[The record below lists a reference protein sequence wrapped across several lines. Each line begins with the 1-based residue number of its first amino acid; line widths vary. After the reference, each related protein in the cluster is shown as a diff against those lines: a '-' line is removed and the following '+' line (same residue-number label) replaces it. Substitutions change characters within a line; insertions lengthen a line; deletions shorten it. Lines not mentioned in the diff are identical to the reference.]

1 MAASTLRMVATRSVG
16 ARHFWGGWHGR
27 QDVPDNKF
35 DYRDPVRDRLL
46 ADPGQ
51 RGLVFGGPPE
61 PHVTLNLQY
70 CGAALLA
77 WGVIGWMARDFRD
90 WDAVRGVLIGTAVGD
105 VVLTV
110 LNLWATYQ
118 GLLNSLSWTS
128 TIVSVLLLLG
138 ALYCPP
144 ATSIPPRRRRSS
156 RPAAARR
163 GTLRCA
169 RHTCRRAR

>member
-1 MAASTLRMVATRSVG
+1 MDARMYLTISSIIAILYAIG
-16 ARHFWGGWHGR
+16 F
-27 QDVPDNKF
+27 
-35 DYRDPVRDRLL
+35 LL
-46 ADPGQ
+46 IPGNVV
-51 RGLVFGGPPE
+51 LLFGGPPE

-138 ALYCPP
+138 ALYCLSAGARKP
-144 ATSIPPRRRRSS
+144 A
-156 RPAAARR
+156 
-163 GTLRCA
+163 
-169 RHTCRRAR
+169 

>member
-1 MAASTLRMVATRSVG
+1 M
-16 ARHFWGGWHGR
+16 
-27 QDVPDNKF
+27 
-35 DYRDPVRDRLL
+35 
-46 ADPGQ
+46 
-51 RGLVFGGPPE
+51 FGGPPE

-138 ALYCPP
+138 ALYCLSAGARKP
-144 ATSIPPRRRRSS
+144 A
-156 RPAAARR
+156 
-163 GTLRCA
+163 
-169 RHTCRRAR
+169 